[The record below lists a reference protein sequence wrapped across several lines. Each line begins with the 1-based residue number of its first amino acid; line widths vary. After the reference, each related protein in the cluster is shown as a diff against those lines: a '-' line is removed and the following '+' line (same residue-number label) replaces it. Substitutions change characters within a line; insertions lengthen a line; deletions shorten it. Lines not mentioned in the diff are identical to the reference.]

1 MELVRISDN
10 VWYTFQRNGSDRN
23 GNSKYLVEI
32 FQEFGEDNIQNITYM
47 VATRNNKVLNKYG
60 SIPVKCYKNQ
70 IRDIVVRMVESGK

>member
-32 FQEFGEDNIQNITYM
+32 FQEFEVS
-47 VATRNNKVLNKYG
+47 VA
-60 SIPVKCYKNQ
+60 
-70 IRDIVVRMVESGK
+70 